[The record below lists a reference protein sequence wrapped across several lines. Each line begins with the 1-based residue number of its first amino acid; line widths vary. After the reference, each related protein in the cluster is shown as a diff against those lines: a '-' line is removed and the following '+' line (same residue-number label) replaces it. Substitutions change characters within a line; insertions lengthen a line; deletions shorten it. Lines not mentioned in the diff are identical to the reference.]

1 MQPFL
6 LLPTSCAHGTPQCSH
21 RRLKNRGCAS
31 GCKSTEGVIRV
42 CDTICSEDNPLYT
55 THGCEDDTFGKNCR
69 TCYTSMAAAK
79 DADAAGND
87 AIMCDTLEY
96 VTGDG
101 NGSAAMQDKKT
112 GVQKQRLLEA

>member
-1 MQPFL
+1 MK
-6 LLPTSCAHGTPQCSH
+6 S
-21 RRLKNRGCAS
+21 RGCAS
-31 GCKSTEGVIRV
+31 GCKSSDGAIRV
-42 CDTICSEDNPLYT
+42 CDTICSEDNPLYDT
-55 THGCEDDTFGKNCR
+55 KGCNDDTYGKNCR

-79 DADAAGND
+79 EADALGHD

-112 GVQKQRLLEA
+112 GVQKQRLLET